1 MSTST
6 FLRSM
11 TKPQRPSEC
20 SITGPSTTCSHQST
34 GWLSPRSYP
43 SCSTSSSTATL
54 PPSLGGRSDPGSPRM
69 PGHVPAGP
77 TSHGYPFPF
86 AGPPTCK
93 SQPPTL
99 PVCSYERQV
108 AIRRQPG
115 GSLKE
120 PMLCLLLVC
129 SQERQVTASRTLGG
143 SLKEPPL
150 HSLPVRSLERQVTI
164 SQPTGNSLSELHQP
178 STAERSSSAKSL
190 LCSHGLFPEHQS
202 LLDELCSPMGY
213 PIALPTMATQPPPP
227 VSQTAQ
233 VGFPGTHSCNTKFVG
248 SKNRCRNLVSHCH
261 IHVF

>member
-1 MSTST
+1 MSTLT

-20 SITGPSTTCSHQST
+20 SITGPSTTRSHQST
-34 GWLSPRSYP
+34 RWLSPRSYP
-43 SCSTSSSTATL
+43 SCSTSSGTATL

-69 PGHVPAGP
+69 PGHIPAGP
-77 TSHGYPFPF
+77 TSHSYPFPF

-93 SQPPTL
+93 SQPPAL
-99 PVCSYERQV
+99 PVRSYECQV

-120 PMLCLLLVC
+120 PMLCLLPVR
-129 SQERQVTASRTLGG
+129 SQERQVTASWTLGG

-150 HSLPVRSLERQVTI
+150 HSLLVRSLECQVTV
-164 SQPTGNSLSELHQP
+164 SQPTGYSLGELHQP
-178 STAERSSSAKSL
+178 STAERSSSAKSP

-213 PIALPTMATQPPPP
+213 PIALPTMAMQPPPP
-227 VSQTAQ
+227 VSRTAQ
-233 VGFPGTHSCNTKFVG
+233 VGFPGTHSCNKE
-248 SKNRCRNLVSHCH
+248 KPRR
-261 IHVF
+261 IAAM